1 MPAADAAIGPVEYR
15 GRKEQEEAAPVTDET
30 GFRTEKDTLG
40 EVKVPAAALYGAQT
54 QRARE
59 NFPISGLPPQQDYV
73 WGMVIIKKAAALA
86 NMGTGRLDKAIGEA
100 IVAAADEALEG
111 KLDEH
116 FVIDPWQAGAGTSH
130 NMNVNEVLANRASE
144 ILGGSRGE
152 ERKVHPNDD
161 VNMAQSSNDTN
172 PCAVR
177 LGALRIVPGLVTA
190 LEGLRD
196 ALDDKAREFD
206 GIVKSARTHLQ
217 DAVPIRLGQ
226 EFSGYAAA
234 IDKAIERVRVAAAT
248 LQELN
253 IGATAAGTGINA
265 EVAYI
270 DAVVEHLRELTGFDV
285 TRGENFF
292 RLTQSGADMAYLS
305 SAIRNAAVEISRIAS
320 DLRLLASG
328 PRTGIA
334 EIILPPVQPGSS
346 IMPGKVNPSMAEMM
360 NMVCFQVIGF
370 DDVCTLA
377 AHGGQLDLNVFW
389 PSFAF
394 NLLFGIRIF
403 TNGINAF
410 TERCVVGI
418 KADEERCRELMEQ
431 SLMLCTAL
439 TDYIG
444 YEDAA
449 KLAKKAFEERKTI
462 REVVLQQGL
471 MDADQLDKVL
481 DAMPMTEPGVPGR

>member
-1 MPAADAAIGPVEYR
+1 MADDYR
-15 GRKEQEEAAPVTDET
+15 I
-30 GFRTEKDTLG
+30 EKDTLG
-40 EVKVPAAALYGAQT
+40 EVKVPADALYGAQT

-59 NFPISGLPPQQDYV
+59 NFPISGLPPQPDYV
-73 WGMVIIKKAAALA
+73 WGMVMIKKAAALA
-86 NMGTGRLDKAIGEA
+86 NMDTGRLDRSIGGA
-100 IVAAADEALEG
+100 IVQAADEALEG
-111 KLDEH
+111 KLDDN

-152 ERKVHPNDD
+152 DRKVHPNDD

-172 PCAVR
+172 PTAVR
-177 LGALRIVPGLVTA
+177 LGALRVVPILLEA
-190 LEGLRD
+190 LEGLHR
-196 ALDDKAREFD
+196 ALDQKARDFD

-226 EFSGYAAA
+226 EFSGYAGAVE
-234 IDKAIERVRVAAAT
+234 KAIERVRTAADT
-248 LQELN
+248 LKELG

-270 DAVVEHLRELTGFDV
+270 DAVVRHLRELTGFDV
-285 TRGENFF
+285 RRGDNFF

-305 SAIRNAAVEISRIAS
+305 SAVRNAAAEISRIAS

-328 PRTGIA
+328 PRTAIA

-370 DDVCTLA
+370 DEVCSIA
-377 AHGGQLDLNVFW
+377 AQSGQLDLNVFW

-394 NLLFGIRIF
+394 NLLFGMRIF
-403 TNGINAF
+403 ANGITAF

-418 KADEERCRELMEQ
+418 EADEERCKELMEQ
-431 SLMLCTAL
+431 SLMLVTAM

-444 YEDAA
+444 YEAAA
-449 KLAKKAFEERKTI
+449 KVAKQAYEERKTI
-462 REVVLQQGL
+462 REVALEHDVLP
-471 MDADQLDKVL
+471 ADQLDKIL
-481 DAMPMTEPGVPGR
+481 DGMPMTEPGVPGRS

>member
-1 MPAADAAIGPVEYR
+1 MS
-15 GRKEQEEAAPVTDET
+15 DET
-30 GFRTEKDTLG
+30 GFRVEKDTLG
-40 EVKVPAAALYGAQT
+40 EVKVPAGALYGAQT

-59 NFPISGLPPQQDYV
+59 NFHISGLPPQQDYV
-73 WGMVIIKKAAALA
+73 WGMVMIKKAAALA
-86 NMGTGRLDKAIGEA
+86 NMDTGRLDKTIGDA
-100 IVAAADEALEG
+100 IVAAADEVLEG
-111 KLDEH
+111 KLDDH

-130 NMNVNEVLANRASE
+130 NMNANEVLANRASE
-144 ILGGSRGE
+144 ILGGDRGE
-152 ERKVHPNDD
+152 DRKVHPNDH

-172 PCAVR
+172 PTAVR
-177 LGALRIVPGLVTA
+177 LGALRITPALLEA
-190 LEGLRD
+190 LEGLQA

-234 IDKAIERVRVAAAT
+234 VGKAIERIQAAAET
-248 LQELN
+248 LEEMN

-270 DAVVEHLRELTGFDV
+270 DGVVEHLRTLTGFDLK
-285 TRGENFF
+285 RGENFF

-305 SAIRNAAVEISRIAS
+305 SSVRNAAVEISRIAS

-328 PRTGIA
+328 PRTAIA
-334 EIILPPVQPGSS
+334 EVILPPVQPGSS

-370 DDVCTLA
+370 DEVCSLA

-403 TNGINAF
+403 TNGIRAF
-410 TERCVVGI
+410 TERCITGI
-418 KADEERCRELMEQ
+418 KADEERCRDLMEQ

-444 YEDAA
+444 YEAAA
-449 KLAKKAFEERKTI
+449 KIAKEAYAERKTI
-462 REVVLQQGL
+462 REVALEHEVLPPE
-471 MDADQLDKVL
+471 QLDKVL
-481 DAMPMTEPGVPGR
+481 DGMPMTEPGVPGRS